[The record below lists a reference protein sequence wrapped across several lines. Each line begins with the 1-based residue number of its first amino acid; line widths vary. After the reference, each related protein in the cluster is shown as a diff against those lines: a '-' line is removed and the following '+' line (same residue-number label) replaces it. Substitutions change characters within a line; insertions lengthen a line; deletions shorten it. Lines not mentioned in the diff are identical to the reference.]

1 MDEIIYIGTEAK
13 LNISV
18 EPMEG
23 AVMDDYAFECEFYCL
38 PNRRLVLDKSQLVRV
53 DENNYIAVVDTKPLG
68 VGMLKCKVT
77 AYLPD
82 ADCGDGIRTE
92 VILIDTGYRI
102 ANA

>member
-1 MDEIIYIGTEAK
+1 MEEIIYIGTEAK

-23 AVMDDYAFECEFYCL
+23 AVMDNYDFECEFYCL
-38 PNRRLVLDKSQLVRV
+38 PNRRLVFGKEQLIRV
-53 DENNYIAVVDTKPLG
+53 DENNYIAVIDTKPLG

-82 ADCGDGIRTE
+82 ADCEDGVRTE